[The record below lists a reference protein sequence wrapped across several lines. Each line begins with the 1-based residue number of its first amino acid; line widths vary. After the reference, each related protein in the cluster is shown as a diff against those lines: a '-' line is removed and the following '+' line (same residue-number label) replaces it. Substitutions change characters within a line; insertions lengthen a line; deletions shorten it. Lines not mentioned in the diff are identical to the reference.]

1 MKVIFSDIDGV
12 YNTPAVRASDHNGAY
27 LAVEIDKIMA
37 VKQIALKHG
46 AQLVIS
52 SSWRFTHPD
61 EARALGFPL
70 HEDWRTIARMDQNR
84 GLEVKEWLSRHPE
97 VERYAILDDHNDFLP
112 DQQQELIWVCTDQA
126 LTDEEVAKLERLI
139 A

>member
-12 YNTPAVRASDHNGAY
+12 YNTPAVRKADDRGSK

-37 VKQIALKHG
+37 VKNTALKHG
-46 AQLVIS
+46 AVLVIS
-52 SSWRFTHPD
+52 SSWRFSHPD

-70 HEDWRTIARMDQNR
+70 HDDWRTISRLDGNR
-84 GLEVKEWLSRHPE
+84 GLEVQEWLSRHPE
-97 VERYAILDDHNDFLP
+97 VKRFAILDDHNDFLP
-112 DQQQELIWVCTDQA
+112 EQQAELVWTCTDQA
-126 LTDEEVAKLERLI
+126 LTDEDVMKLEGLL